1 MTHIT
6 LFQEDW
12 VQMKLDEPGRQKLK
26 TEYLV
31 EGEAY
36 CAINQ
41 YPPPHPTMWWLVDII
56 NN

>member
-1 MTHIT
+1 MTRIT

-36 CAINQ
+36 CAINR
-41 YPPPHPTMWWLVDII
+41 YPPPHPTM
-56 NN
+56 